1 MNMEESREEFRR
13 SGEEER
19 KLKMVKYKT
28 WNDLETGIIC
38 IQGRI
43 WDGTCV
49 QLQTTKLGNLILK
62 KIYRRC

>member
-28 WNDLETGIIC
+28 WNDLETGIMYT
-38 IQGRI
+38 R
-43 WDGTCV
+43 
-49 QLQTTKLGNLILK
+49 KNLGWNLCTIAD
-62 KIYRRC
+62 YETW